1 MQGSTCMEMHQV
13 RYYVAVAKY
22 LSFTRA
28 AEAMR
33 VAQPSLTRAIQKLES
48 ELGGPLF
55 RRERSNTHLTELGRL
70 MLPHLQ
76 AALTAAEAAKAQARR
91 LKKQDIGSLALGIC
105 VGIDASPPAAL
116 LLETVRKLNSIEL
129 SVEVAATEA
138 VEQRLLAGEFDAAV
152 LAPLNDTNERFD
164 LNLIHRDELVVAF
177 ADGHRFAK
185 QQSLTLDALD
195 AEPLVVRFG
204 CRFEEAIA
212 GHMSSRGLARYVRH
226 RCNEPRW
233 IAELVRNGLG
243 CSVVP
248 TAVARA
254 YDLPH
259 CRLEG
264 IPLQHRTVLATVAGR
279 RHSHAVTTLIHQIG
293 ARSRA

>member
-1 MQGSTCMEMHQV
+1 MEMHQV
-13 RYYVAVAKY
+13 RYYVAVAKH

-91 LKKQDIGSLALGIC
+91 LKTQDIGSLALGIC
-105 VGIDASPPAAL
+105 VGIEASPPAAL
-116 LLETVRKLNSIEL
+116 VLDTVRKLTSLEL
-129 SVEVAATEA
+129 SVEVAATET
-138 VEQRLLAGEFDAAV
+138 VERRLLAGEFDAAI
-152 LAPLNDTNERFD
+152 LAPLKETNERFD
-164 LNLIHRDELVVAF
+164 LSLIHEDDLVVAF

-185 QQSLTLDALD
+185 QQSVTLDSLD

-212 GHMSSRGLARYVRH
+212 GQMDARGLTRHVRH

-248 TAVARA
+248 NAVARA

-259 CRLEG
+259 CRLDG
-264 IPLQHRTVLATVAGR
+264 LPLQHRTMLATVAGR
-279 RHSHAVTTLIHQIG
+279 RHSLAVTTLIHQIG
-293 ARSRA
+293 DRSRG